1 VATAIKRKET
11 SPTNPYPTK
20 IENMK
25 CGTAKKKYVCF
36 SANYV
41 PTVTLHMYKCFIQDK
56 KYEFLWYNCE
66 KWKSLSVAE
75 DTNKKVSHNTIVLL
89 FQPTVT
95 NILNT
100 IVQINTVPVGT
111 GFITITDPD

>member
-1 VATAIKRKET
+1 MRFVYQPIMYR
-11 SPTNPYPTK
+11 YPK
-20 IENMK
+20 
-25 CGTAKKKYVCF
+25 
-36 SANYV
+36 
-41 PTVTLHMYKCFIQDK
+41 YKCFIQDK

-66 KWKSLSVAE
+66 KWESLSAAE

-89 FQPTVT
+89 FKPTVT

-100 IVQINTVPVGT
+100 IVIIYRYGT